1 MYSILNKVASSVK
14 PNQLLALK
22 RSYAVSTSLIQPV
35 KQITHPDDKI
45 PQTTLDQVEEYS
57 KYTVNTYAR
66 PSIIMKR
73 GKGSYLYDTNERSYL
88 DFTAG
93 IAVNALGHSDPE
105 VAQVLY
111 DQARTLVHTSNL
123 YFNPN
128 AGELAKLVVNKTGG
142 WASKLFLANSGTE
155 ANEGALKFARKWG
168 TAQSPSKHK
177 IVCFSHAFHGRS
189 LGALSVTPNPKYQK
203 PFEPLLPGVVTCPYN
218 DTEKALELI
227 TDDVC
232 GVIMEPV
239 QGEGGVH
246 PATSQFLQAV
256 RERCNETNSLLIF
269 DEIQCGLSRTGKL
282 WAHQHVENE
291 GCVPDIL
298 TMAKPLANGVPIG
311 AILTSEKIGDL
322 IKLGDH
328 GTTFG
333 GNPLASAVA
342 LNVMK
347 RITTPEF
354 IASVNEKGQ
363 YLTGLLKQ
371 LQASHPEL
379 IKEVRGKGLL
389 IGVEFTQDP
398 TPLVKMARERGLL
411 IVTAGCQTVR
421 IIPPLIV
428 SKEEALEGVNKL
440 AGAIEQ
446 FAAK

>member
-1 MYSILNKVASSVK
+1 MSYLTRLGQFQI
-14 PNQLLALK
+14 LK
-22 RSYAVSTSLIQPV
+22 RSYAVSSNLIQPV
-35 KQITHPDDKI
+35 KQLTHPDDKI
-45 PQTTLDQVEEYS
+45 PQSTLDQVEEYS

-73 GKGSYLYDTNERSYL
+73 GQGSYLFDTNDRPYL

-123 YFNPN
+123 YYNTN
-128 AGELAKLVVNKTGG
+128 AGELAKLIVETTGG
-142 WASKLFLANSGTE
+142 WAKKLFLANSGTE

-168 TAQSPSKHK
+168 HQQSSDKYQ
-177 IVCFSHAFHGRS
+177 IVCFTHAFHGRS

-203 PFEPLLPGVVTCPYN
+203 VFEPLLPGVVTCPYN
-218 DTEKALELI
+218 DTERALEMI
-227 TDDVC
+227 TDKTC
-232 GVIMEPV
+232 GVILEPV

-246 PATSQFLQAV
+246 PAAPEFLKAIRDQ
-256 RERCNETNSLLIF
+256 CNKTNSLLIF

-282 WAHQHVENE
+282 WAHQHVDLE
-291 GCVPDIL
+291 GCTPDIL

-311 AILTSEKIGDL
+311 AILTSEKVGNL

-333 GNPLASAVA
+333 GNPLSSAVA
-342 LNVMK
+342 LNVLK

-354 IASVNEKGQ
+354 IASVNEKGE
-363 YLTGLLKQ
+363 YLAFLLKQ
-371 LQASHPEL
+371 LQSKYPNL
-379 IKEVRGKGLL
+379 IKEVRGKGLML
-389 IGVEFTQDP
+389 GVEFQHDP
-398 TPLVKMARERGLL
+398 TPLIKMARERGLL

-421 IIPPLIV
+421 IIPPLTI

-440 AGAIEQ
+440 AGAVDE
-446 FAAK
+446 FAATLK